1 MHYPM
6 RSGGWRC
13 ISQRIHHPLQPHFA
27 HCSSLWWNRDLY
39 LSLPMTC
46 QGCDKSCRQ
55 AKGVCPCSIDGHD
68 ILDHWRL
75 NWCPAGRFGTTTTP
89 INAPSAPPYT
99 PPADPHDRSKWP
111 TLAVWTANLARAGET
126 GVGDTIHRLL
136 SRAGAQAIAMAF
148 TRITG
153 QACGCSDRQ
162 QRLNKLYPY

>member
-1 MHYPM
+1 MTDHETIGGYLADTDYPTIN
-6 RSGGWRC
+6 RTDVGGLPEGVAAKLVATA
-13 ISQRIHHPLQPHFA
+13 Q
-27 HCSSLWWNRDLY
+27 DLIRA
-39 LSLPMTC
+39 LS
-46 QGCDKSCRQ
+46 
-55 AKGVCPCSIDGHD
+55 
-68 ILDHWRL
+68 
-75 NWCPAGRFGTTTTP
+75 
-89 INAPSAPPYT
+89 APPPYT